1 MQLTAPKIKSRRS
14 KRPSNSPTRRNALP
28 VSQVRARRGSGIED
42 RALYSC
48 ECGFT
53 WKGEVTASPCCA
65 HCGTPQAWELATADL
80 TVIPLG
86 RAEASA
92 SAYIAEIQRRLAAQ
106 DRVRYELHAMGT
118 SLEGSTADI
127 LAVA

>member
-1 MQLTAPKIKSRRS
+1 MQLPTKTKTKSYRRSRRQPKALRRAS
-14 KRPSNSPTRRNALP
+14 EPRPALS

-65 HCGTPQAWELATADL
+65 HCGTPQAW
-80 TVIPLG
+80 
-86 RAEASA
+86 
-92 SAYIAEIQRRLAAQ
+92 
-106 DRVRYELHAMGT
+106 
-118 SLEGSTADI
+118 
-127 LAVA
+127 

>member
-1 MQLTAPKIKSRRS
+1 MQLTTKTKSFRRS
-14 KRPSNSPTRRNALP
+14 LRQPKAPARRSAQPRQRATSLP

-65 HCGTPQAWELATADL
+65 HCGTPQAW
-80 TVIPLG
+80 
-86 RAEASA
+86 
-92 SAYIAEIQRRLAAQ
+92 
-106 DRVRYELHAMGT
+106 
-118 SLEGSTADI
+118 
-127 LAVA
+127 

>member
-1 MQLTAPKIKSRRS
+1 MQLTTKTKSFRRS
-14 KRPSNSPTRRNALP
+14 LRQPQAPTRRASEPRQQRPLS

-65 HCGTPQAWELATADL
+65 HCGTPQAW
-80 TVIPLG
+80 
-86 RAEASA
+86 
-92 SAYIAEIQRRLAAQ
+92 
-106 DRVRYELHAMGT
+106 
-118 SLEGSTADI
+118 
-127 LAVA
+127 